1 MKRKIILLLIFAFTS
16 VFAQNQTTKN
26 VYTDIFGSITS
37 RHIGPAA
44 MSGRISAID
53 AVNENWYTVYVGAAG
68 GGLWKST
75 NGGTTF
81 KPVFDKYTQ
90 SIGSITIDQKHPDTV
105 WVGTGETWVRN
116 SVSIGNGIYKTTDG
130 GSSWKLMGLEKTER
144 IAKIIIDPNNS
155 DIIYAAATGPLFAE
169 SEERGVFKSTDGGVT
184 WDKILYV
191 AQNTGCSSMDID
203 YSNPNILYAGMW
215 EFRRKAYTFN
225 SGGKGS
231 GLYRSDDAGKTW
243 QKITENFPKG
253 DLGRICVGVSP
264 VDPSIVFALTEAKQS
279 ALLKSTD
286 KGETWEKVND
296 TPAMGERPFYFAL
309 IIPDPVEL
317 NRIYKL
323 GFSLNVSTDGG
334 KIFSSPFVEGGAIH
348 SDVHALWINPKDNH
362 EMYVGTDGGVYISHD
377 RGSTWSQVRNLPVSQ
392 FYHVSVDNKKPY
404 NVYGGLQDNGSWV
417 GPSTSTGGISN
428 SDWKNVGFGD
438 GFYVFPDQTDEN
450 IIYWQ
455 WQGGNIVRHYIKS
468 GESKEIKPYSEDV
481 NEILRFNWNTPVAF
495 SPTKEKVMYVGSQY
509 LFHSTD
515 NGDSWEKIS
524 PDLTTNDP
532 EKLKQEQ
539 SGGLTIDNSTAENH
553 CTIFTINESPL
564 NSKIIWVGTDDGNI
578 QVTRDGG
585 KSWQNVTAHIT
596 GLPANTW
603 CSNVYSSNF
612 DAATAYATFDGHYN
626 GDMNTYIFKTSDY
639 GNSWTS
645 LNSQILKGYAHVIR
659 EDLVNKNLLFLGTE
673 LGLFVSIDAGKSWSQ
688 FTAETPNVAVRDMVI
703 HPTENDLVIATHG
716 RGILIIDDLT
726 PLRNLNEDKL
736 NQELVFLE
744 TNPFPIKN
752 PGQEQVFGG
761 DDEFTGRNEPETAII
776 TYYLQK
782 RHVFGDMF
790 IEIYNDKNEKVATL
804 PAGKNKGINRVKWFI
819 RQKPPKVKASLGTLG
834 RTFFGPTFPPGNY
847 TVKII
852 KGDKT
857 YSGNITLAYDPDSQ
871 HSKADLILQYQTS
884 LQANKLTEELGF
896 LDKQTTDLKDKLQ
909 KKAVEIIN
917 DEPMKNSIAE
927 LSLKLENLHKE
938 LVSTNPSRLSGEERL
953 MEKVTDIY
961 GVVMGY
967 QGRPTESQIKRLA
980 ALETEVENK
989 RNYLEDISSSELSK
1003 INNELKSKNLMAIS
1017 LMTKEEYLE
1026 DNSN

>member
-1 MKRKIILLLIFAFTS
+1 MKRKIIFLLIFGFTS
-16 VFAQNQTTKN
+16 VFAQEQTTKLN
-26 VYTDIFGSITS
+26 TDIFGSITS
-37 RHIGPAA
+37 RHIGPAT
-44 MSGRISAID
+44 MSGRIGAID
-53 AVNENWYTVYVGAAG
+53 AVNDNWYNVYVGAAG

-130 GSSWKLMGLEKTER
+130 GSNWKLMGLEKTER
-144 IAKIIIDPNNS
+144 IAKIIIDPNNH
-155 DIIYAAATGPLFAE
+155 DVVYAAATGPLFSE
-169 SEERGVFKSTDGGVT
+169 SDERGVYKSTDGGVT
-184 WDKILYV
+184 WNKILYID
-191 AQNTGCSSMDID
+191 QNTGCSSIDID

-231 GLYRSDDAGKTW
+231 GLYRSSDAGNTW
-243 QKITENFPKG
+243 QKIAENLPEG
-253 DLGRICVGVSP
+253 DLGRICVTVSP
-264 VDPSIVFALTEAKQS
+264 VDPSVVFALIEAKQS
-279 ALLKSTD
+279 GLFKSTD
-286 KGETWEKVND
+286 KGESWEKVND
-296 TPAMGERPFYFAL
+296 TPTMGERPFYFSL

-317 NRIYKL
+317 NRIYKP

-348 SDVHALWINPKDNH
+348 GDLHALWINPKDNH
-362 EMYVGTDGGVYISHD
+362 EMYVGTDGGVYVSHD
-377 RGSTWSQVRNLPVSQ
+377 RGSSWNQIRNLPVSQ
-392 FYHVSVDNKKPY
+392 FYHVSVDMKKPY

-438 GFYVFPDQTDEN
+438 GFYVFPDHTDEN
-450 IIYWQ
+450 ILYWQ
-455 WQGGNIVRHYIKS
+455 WQGGNIVRHYLKS

-495 SPTKEKVMYVGSQY
+495 SPSKERVMYVGAQY
-509 LFHSTD
+509 LFRSTD

-532 EKLKQEQ
+532 EKQKQEQ

-553 CTIFTINESPL
+553 CTIYTINESPL
-564 NSKIIWVGTDDGNI
+564 NSKIIWAGTDDGNI
-578 QVTRDGG
+578 QVTKDGG
-585 KSWQNVTAHIT
+585 KSWQNVSVNIT

-612 DAATAYATFDGHYN
+612 DEATAYATFDGHYN
-626 GDMNTYIFKTSDY
+626 GDMNTYIFKTTDY
-639 GNSWTS
+639 GNSWYS
-645 LNSQILKGYAHVIR
+645 LNSQNLKGYAHVIR

-688 FTAETPNVAVRDMVI
+688 FTGETPNVAVRDIVI
-703 HPTENDLVIATHG
+703 HPTENDLVAATHG

-726 PLRNLNEDKL
+726 PIRNLSVGKL
-736 NQELVFLE
+736 NEELVFLE
-744 TNPFPIKN
+744 TKPFPIKN

-761 DDEFTGRNEPETAII
+761 DDEFTGRNESETAII

-857 YSGNITLAYDPDSQ
+857 YSGNIKLIYDPDSQ
-871 HSKADLILQYQTS
+871 HSIADLDLQYQTA
-884 LQANKLTEELGF
+884 LKAYKLTEELGF

-909 KKAVEIIN
+909 KKSVEIKN
-917 DEPMKNSIAE
+917 DEPLMNSINE
-927 LSLKLENLHKE
+927 LSVKLETLHKE

-961 GVVMGY
+961 GAIMGY
-967 QGRPTESQIKRLA
+967 QGRPTESQLKRLTS
-980 ALETEVENK
+980 LEVEVSNK
-989 RNYLEDISSSELSK
+989 RNYFEEIFSSELNK
-1003 INNELKSKNLMAIS
+1003 INEELKSKSLSVIL
-1017 LMTKEEYLE
+1017 LMTKEEYLK
-1026 DNSN
+1026 DNSY